1 MQKQITELA
10 NKIRRQQNKIMLI
23 QITNA
28 WKQAAKYLKT
38 NKKDIQYAKTPEHEP
53 PEQGRKDQ
61 KIK

>member
-28 WKQAAKYLKT
+28 WKQAARYLKT
-38 NKKDIQYAKTPEHEP
+38 NEKDIQYAKTPEHEP
-53 PEQGRKDQ
+53 LNKEEKDQ